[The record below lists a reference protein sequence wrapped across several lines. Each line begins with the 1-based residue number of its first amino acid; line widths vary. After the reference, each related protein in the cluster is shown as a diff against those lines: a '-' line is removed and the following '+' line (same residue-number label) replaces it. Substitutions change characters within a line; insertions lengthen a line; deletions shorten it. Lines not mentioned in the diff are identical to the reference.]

1 MFKTLITSTT
11 ALSLLTLAACSAETE
26 APKTTQASTPIAT
39 QTADTMTKTA
49 MADTKVKAVLMYA
62 SWCGSCKVLD
72 PKIKA
77 AQASNAFKGVSFSR
91 IDYTDKDKENFW
103 AQAAA
108 LGVEAPVRTTLGNN
122 PKTGLLLLID
132 ADDNVLV
139 SKVTK
144 AMSGDEIAQAINEAV
159 AAS

>member
-1 MFKTLITSTT
+1 MFKTLITSTA
-11 ALSLLTLAACSAETE
+11 ALSLLTLAACSSEPETFTNTNSVTTQTTE
-26 APKTTQASTPIAT
+26 AMPQ
-39 QTADTMTKTA
+39 TA

-77 AQASNAFKGVSFSR
+77 AQAANVFEGVSFAR
-91 IDYTDKDKENFW
+91 IDYTDKDKERFW

-108 LGVEAPVRTTLGNN
+108 LGVEAPVRATLGNK

-132 ADDNVLV
+132 ADDNVTV

-144 AMSGDEIAQAINEAV
+144 AMSGDEIATAINEAV

>member
-1 MFKTLITSTT
+1 MFKVLLTSTS

-26 APKTTQASTPIAT
+26 SP
-39 QTADTMTKTA
+39 TKTSPTA
-49 MADTKVKAVLMYA
+49 THVKEAVSQTVMADAKVKAVLLYA
-62 SWCGSCKVLD
+62 KWCGSCKVLD

-77 AQASNAFKGVSFSR
+77 VQESNTFKGVSFSR

-108 LGVEAPVRTTLGNN
+108 LGVEAPVRTTLDNN

-139 SKVTK
+139 SKITK